1 MENPIF
7 KFIWNYNGLQTA
19 KAIFKKRNKVG
30 GLTLTDFKTFN
41 KAIVI
46 KSMESLHKGGYRDK
60 RNRIESL
67 DINSHMYGQFIF
79 NKGVKTIQWR
89 KKTLFNRW

>member
-1 MENPIF
+1 MEKPIL
-7 KFIWNYNGLQTA
+7 KFIWNCNGLQTA

-46 KSMESLHKGGYRDK
+46 IDYIISYYNYIIIKL
-60 RNRIESL
+60 
-67 DINSHMYGQFIF
+67 
-79 NKGVKTIQWR
+79 
-89 KKTLFNRW
+89 